1 VGDWHDF
8 FLGELGASAALAG
21 LLFVAISINLSKILD
36 GAGLAAR
43 AAEALIILGAI
54 LVVSSLA
61 LMPQPAAA
69 IGLEAAAAGAV
80 LWLTIVR
87 IHLHALRAPDAR
99 YSTRTF
105 SIRVVMGQ
113 CATLP
118 LLAGGILLALGSGSG
133 PYVLGAGAV
142 LAIVVALLTCW
153 VLLVEINR

>member
-1 VGDWHDF
+1 MGDWHDF

-21 LLFVAISINLSKILD
+21 LLFVAISINLSRILD
-36 GAGLAAR
+36 GAGLPAR

-54 LVVSSLA
+54 LVTSSLA
-61 LMPQPAAA
+61 LMPQPVAAT
-69 IGLEAAAAGAV
+69 GFEVAAVGAV

-87 IHLHALRAPDAR
+87 IHVHALRTPDAR

-105 SIRVVMGQ
+105 SVRAVMGQ

-118 LLAGGILLALGSGSG
+118 LLAGGILLALGSGAG
-133 PYVLGAGAV
+133 PYIIGAGTV
-142 LAIVVALLTCW
+142 LAIVVALFTSW